1 MKSKHHGFRDNSL
14 HIERERERE
23 RERGREKERQREREG
38 GRKRNFSEELARN
51 ILDFSSTI

>member
-14 HIERERERE
+14 HIERERE
-23 RERGREKERQREREG
+23 REREG